1 MVTMLSSC
9 MDSITTE
16 PPETT
21 FHVMVCCL
29 PLGSFASHCP
39 ASAFRLSND
48 VLAFGADKTGTEMAK
63 NAIVTTTA
71 LSFICFLPRS
81 RARRARISWEW
92 TSLPY
97 LFTAFWGS
105 FMGMG
110 HDNPFP
116 GKGHLYKSGQI
127 EE

>member
-1 MVTMLSSC
+1 MVTMLSSR

-29 PLGSFASHCP
+29 PLGSLASHCP

-48 VLAFGADKTGTEMAK
+48 ALAFGADKTGTEMAK
-63 NAIVTTTA
+63 NTTATASA

-81 RARRARISWEW
+81 ESALCWKVIGNGVEANA
-92 TSLPY
+92 P
-97 LFTAFWGS
+97 AC
-105 FMGMG
+105 
-110 HDNPFP
+110 FP
-116 GKGHLYKSGQI
+116 TLSIHRFLGILYG
-127 EE
+127 